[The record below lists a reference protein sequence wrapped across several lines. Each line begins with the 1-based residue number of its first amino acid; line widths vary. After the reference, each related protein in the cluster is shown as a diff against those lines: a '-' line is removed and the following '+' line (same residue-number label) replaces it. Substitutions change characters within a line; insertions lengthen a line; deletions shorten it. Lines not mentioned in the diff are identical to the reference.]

1 MLLANRVAVVTGA
14 TGGLGRSI
22 ALALAREGARVI
34 LGYSRSAEAAEELAA
49 AIAAQGG
56 EARAVRADITRAE
69 EAEALTEAALSAF
82 GRLDIL
88 VNNAGIARDNL
99 LLRMKESE
107 WDEVLD
113 TNLKGIFL
121 VTRAAVRPMVKQRWG
136 RVINIASVVGLTG
149 NAGQVN
155 YSAAK
160 AGVIGFTKA
169 LARELASRNITV
181 NAVAPGAID
190 AGMLHSLSEEQRQ
203 AFLSAIP
210 AGRLGRPEE
219 VAAAVVF
226 LASEAAGY
234 ITGQTLAV
242 DGGMTMH

>member
-22 ALALAREGARVI
+22 ALALAREGARVVV
-34 LGYSRSAEAAEELAA
+34 GYSRNTAAAEELVA
-49 AIAAQGG
+49 AIAAGGG
-56 EARAVRADITRAE
+56 EALAVQADVATAE
-69 EAEALTEAALSAF
+69 GAEALAAAAVTAF

-88 VNNAGIARDNL
+88 VNNAGIARDTL
-99 LLRMKESE
+99 LLRMKEAD
-107 WDEVLD
+107 WDAVLD

-121 VTRAAVRPMVKQRWG
+121 VTKAAVRPMVKQRWG
-136 RVINIASVVGLTG
+136 RVINITSVAGLVG
-149 NAGQVN
+149 NAGQAN

-169 LARELASRNITV
+169 LARELAGRNITV

-190 AGMLHSLSEEQRQ
+190 AGMLQELTEEQRE
-203 AFLSAIP
+203 AFLASIP
-210 AGRLGRPEE
+210 AGRLGRPED
-219 VAAAVVF
+219 VAEAVVF
-226 LASEAAGY
+226 LASDGAEY

>member
-34 LGYSRSAEAAEELAA
+34 LGYSRNAQAAEELAA

-69 EAEALTEAALSAF
+69 EAEALTEAALTAF

-88 VNNAGIARDNL
+88 VNNAGIARDSL

-113 TNLKGIFL
+113 TNLKGVFL